1 METDGGDTSVGPLQQ
16 LVVQGTPYCN
26 LDCGYCYLPDRSPR
40 SYLEIA
46 TTRRLAQVIA
56 ASGLLAGQVDIRWH
70 AGEPL
75 TLDPGFYDE
84 AATEIAAVLD
94 PHVRVQHSVQTNGVF
109 LNDSWMRLFRKWNF
123 RVGLSIDGPAHIH
136 DRWRKTRKGN
146 GTHAAVARRLGL
158 FAKHGVE
165 FDVISV
171 VTPATLDHAEDYL
184 KYMAALAPRS
194 LGINVEESEGAHTSS
209 ALDDESFLSR
219 FRDFADRL
227 TAWSASS
234 GISVRELRSIGQIV
248 RDRPEL
254 VRNTQNVPGAIIT
267 ATVDGTLSTFS
278 PELAG
283 QLDERLKP
291 LSIGNVFDKDILT
304 KIANCGSGEIAD
316 SIRMGVARC
325 RAECAYFMF
334 CGGGAPA
341 NKFYENGCFAST
353 ETLKCRTTV
362 MAFADAYATEA
373 SPGEALTRDS
383 DHAAEENRHSS
394 LG

>member
-1 METDGGDTSVGPLQQ
+1 VETDGDDTSVGPLQQ
-16 LVVQGTPYCN
+16 LILQGTPYCN

-46 TTRRLAQVIA
+46 TVRRLAQIIA
-56 ASGLLAGQVDIRWH
+56 ASGLLSGQIDIRWH

-84 AATEIAAVLD
+84 AATEISAALGS
-94 PHVRVQHSVQTNGVF
+94 HVQIRHSVQTNGVF
-109 LNDSWMRLFRKWNF
+109 LNDSWMNLFRKWDF

-146 GTHAAVARRLGL
+146 GTHSAVTRRLGL
-158 FAKHGVE
+158 FAEHGVD

-171 VTPATLDHAEDYL
+171 VTPITLDYAEDYL
-184 KYMAALAPRS
+184 EYMAALAPRS
-194 LGINVEESEGAHTSS
+194 LGINVEESEGPHTSS
-209 ALDDESFLSR
+209 ALGDETFLSR
-219 FRDFADRL
+219 FRSFADCL
-227 TAWSASS
+227 TVWSAGT
-234 GISVRELRSIGQIV
+234 GIPVRELRSIDQIM
-248 RDRPEL
+248 RDRPRW

-267 ATVDGTLSTFS
+267 VTVDGTLSTFS

-283 QLDERLKP
+283 QQDARLKS
-291 LSIGNVFDKDILT
+291 LSIGNVFDTDILG
-304 KIANCGSGEIAD
+304 KLANCGSGEIAD
-316 SIRMGVARC
+316 SIRRGVARC

-362 MAFADAYATEA
+362 MAFTDAYTTAA
-373 SPGEALTRDS
+373 SLE
-383 DHAAEENRHSS
+383 
-394 LG
+394 

>member
-1 METDGGDTSVGPLQQ
+1 MDTDGTEASVGPLQQ

-26 LDCGYCYLPDRSPR
+26 LDCGYCYLPDRSAR
-40 SYLEIA
+40 SYLEIS
-46 TTRRLAQVIA
+46 TTRRLAQIIA
-56 ASGLLAGQVDIRWH
+56 ASGLLEGQVDIRWH

-84 AATEIAAVLD
+84 AATEISAVLG
-94 PHVRVQHSVQTNGVF
+94 PHVQIRHSIQTNGVF
-109 LNDSWMRLFRKWNF
+109 LDDSWMKLFRKWDF

-146 GTHAAVARRLGL
+146 GTHAAVTRRLGL
-158 FAKHGVE
+158 FAEHGVE

-171 VTPATLDHAEDYL
+171 VTPVTLGHAEDYL
-184 KYMAALAPRS
+184 KYMEALSPRS

-209 ALDDESFLSR
+209 AFGDEAFFSR
-219 FRDFADRL
+219 FRSFADRL
-227 TAWSASS
+227 TVWSAGT
-234 GISVRELRSIGQIV
+234 GIPVRELRSIDQIM
-248 RDRPEL
+248 RDRPRW

-267 ATVDGTLSTFS
+267 VTVDGTLSTFS

-283 QLDERLKP
+283 QQDGRLKS
-291 LSIGNVFDKDILT
+291 LSIGNVFDTDILA
-304 KIANCGSGEIAD
+304 KLVNCGSGEIAD
-316 SIRMGVARC
+316 SIRRGVARC

-362 MAFADAYATEA
+362 MAFADAYVTTAN
-373 SPGEALTRDS
+373 SGPQRDP
-383 DHAAEENRHSS
+383 
-394 LG
+394 

>member
-1 METDGGDTSVGPLQQ
+1 MEADGADAPVGPLQQ
-16 LVVQGTPYCN
+16 LIVQGTPYCN

-75 TLDPGFYDE
+75 TLDPAFYDE
-84 AATEIAAVLD
+84 AAAEISAVFD
-94 PHVRVQHSVQTNGVF
+94 PYTKIRHSVQTNGVF
-109 LNDSWMRLFRKWNF
+109 LNASWMKLFRKWEF

-146 GTHAAVARRLGL
+146 GTHAAATRRLGL
-158 FAKHGVE
+158 FAEYGVE

-171 VTPATLDHAEDYL
+171 VTPVTLDHTEDYL
-184 KYMAALAPRS
+184 EYMTALAPRS
-194 LGINVEESEGAHTSS
+194 LGIKVEESEGPHMSS
-209 ALDDESFLSR
+209 ALGEKSFLSR
-219 FRDFADRL
+219 FHDFADRL
-227 TAWSASS
+227 TEWSAST
-234 GISVRELRSIGQIV
+234 GIPVRELRSIDQVV
-248 RDRPEL
+248 RDRPRF

-267 ATVDGTLSTFS
+267 MTVDGTLSTFS

-283 QLDERLKP
+283 QHDRQLKS
-291 LSIGNVFDKDILT
+291 LSIGNVFDTDILA

-316 SIRMGVARC
+316 SIRRGVARC
-325 RAECAYFMF
+325 HAECAYFMF
-334 CGGGAPA
+334 CGGGSPV

-362 MAFADAYATEA
+362 MAFADAYATA
-373 SPGEALTRDS
+373 TGLGETLPVTAAMQSRGKLTP
-383 DHAAEENRHSS
+383 
-394 LG
+394 